1 MNKET
6 IKINKLNTLMIA
18 HRGISALAKENSIEA
33 FVLAGKSTHY
43 GIETDVHVTKDNKY
57 IVHHDDNIKRCT
69 GVDLIIEENNFDDI
83 RKIPL
88 LGMDNEETIDK
99 QYSPTL
105 EEYLTI
111 CKTYNKRPILELK
124 AKMTEDNVLNIAKI
138 VEQFGLIDNI
148 TFISFHP
155 NNLIYLRNKYKD
167 VDIQFL
173 VGEKP
178 WYLRHVMFI
187 LLKKYRFGLDI
198 DYHFVTERLIKKV
211 HKYGLKINTW
221 TVDDKLVAEQFAKW
235 GIDQIT
241 SNGLE

>member
-1 MNKET
+1 MTILDNLTSEVVIKKSKFITLITHVESKEEVD
-6 IKINKLNTLMIA
+6 
-18 HRGISALAKENSIEA
+18 R
-33 FVLAGKSTHY
+33 VLQ
-43 GIETDVHVTKDNKY
+43 EV
-57 IVHHDDNIKRCT
+57 
-69 GVDLIIEENNFDDI
+69 
-83 RKIPL
+83 
-88 LGMDNEETIDK
+88 
-99 QYSPTL
+99 
-105 EEYLTI
+105 
-111 CKTYNKRPILELK
+111 
-124 AKMTEDNVLNIAKI
+124 
-138 VEQFGLIDNI
+138 
-148 TFISFHP
+148 
-155 NNLIYLRNKYKD
+155 RNKYKD